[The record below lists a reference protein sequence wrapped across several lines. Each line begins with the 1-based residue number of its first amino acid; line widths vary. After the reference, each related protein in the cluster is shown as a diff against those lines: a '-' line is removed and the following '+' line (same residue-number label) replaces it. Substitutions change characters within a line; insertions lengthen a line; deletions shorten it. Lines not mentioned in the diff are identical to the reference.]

1 MPLGLLALFIQ
12 LFLPQCQLLLKFARR
27 LGGFGLLLFLCRFQA
42 FLLLPILL
50 PLILLLF
57 LQLRQL
63 LLQCAK
69 CLGGFG
75 LLSFQLSGGRFFVL
89 LITLTRFIVGGLRR
103 RQLLLPNLLLNVF
116 RRFRQGRQPLF
127 QQGNAPISLRG
138 LLLLPR

>member
-12 LFLPQCQLLLKFARR
+12 LFLPQCQLLLKFTRR
-27 LGGFGLLLFLCRFQA
+27 LGGFGLLLRQRGLQA

-69 CLGGFG
+69 CLGGFC
-75 LLSFQLSGGRFFVL
+75 LLLRQLSGGRLFVL
-89 LITLTRFIVGGLRR
+89 LITLARFIVGGLRR
-103 RQLLLPNLLLNVF
+103 RQFLLPGVIRL
-116 RRFRQGRQPLF
+116 FRQRRQPLF
-127 QQGNAPISLRG
+127 QQGDTPIALLG
-138 LLLLPR
+138 LLFFLR